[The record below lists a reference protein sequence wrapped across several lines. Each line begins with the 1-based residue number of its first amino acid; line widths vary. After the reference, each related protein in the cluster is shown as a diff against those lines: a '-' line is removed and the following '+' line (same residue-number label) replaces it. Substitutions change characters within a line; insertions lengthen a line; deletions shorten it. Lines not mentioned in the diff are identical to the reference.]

1 MDPEGSPHSPDADQ
15 IPKYQRSL
23 RSLHMLATRFVRL
36 LQEAE
41 GGLLDLKDA
50 VRVLA
55 VRQKRRIYDIT
66 NVLEGVGLIVKI
78 SKSILYK
85 LMMAPASPLRLTLW
99 HLVHVEAKRT
109 TNISPYLW
117 QVMTRINCLKE
128 FSLLS
133 SGHTLLAV
141 QAPCGTQLDVPI
153 PKAVSSASIEPYFFF
168 FFFVAFFNADVMIW
182 SVHTSSF
189 RSRTAQQS
197 TRSI

>member
-66 NVLEGVGLIVKI
+66 NVLEGVGLI
-78 SKSILYK
+78 
-85 LMMAPASPLRLTLW
+85 
-99 HLVHVEAKRT
+99 
-109 TNISPYLW
+109 
-117 QVMTRINCLKE
+117 
-128 FSLLS
+128 S
-133 SGHTLLAV
+133 SYG
-141 QAPCGTQLDVPI
+141 
-153 PKAVSSASIEPYFFF
+153 
-168 FFFVAFFNADVMIW
+168 
-182 SVHTSSF
+182 
-189 RSRTAQQS
+189 
-197 TRSI
+197 